1 MSPRPLTRQESQART
16 RAKLIQS
23 AERVFLKKGFLTASI
38 GQIARTAGYTTGAVY
53 SNFASK
59 EDLGLPVI
67 QERMVAGITTLQQE
81 LADASPTVSSRLA
94 ALERWGDREL
104 GNEEWVVLITE
115 FVLTARHKPPMRAQF
130 SQGLR
135 SARVVIAEILDGQS
149 QELGVDLP
157 MESERLAAA
166 ILGLGM
172 GLSVLRI
179 ADPTLDPG
187 TFADATGVLLAQL
200 SSGVASTS

>member
-1 MSPRPLTRQESQART
+1 MSLPPLTRQESQART
-16 RAKLIQS
+16 RARLIQS
-23 AERVFLKKGFLTASI
+23 AERVFLKKGFLAASI

-59 EDLGLPVI
+59 EELGLAVI
-67 QERMVAGITTLQQE
+67 QQRMVAGITALQQE
-81 LADASPTVSSRLA
+81 LTDASPTVPSRLT

-104 GNEEWVVLITE
+104 GNEAWVVLVTE

-130 SQGLR
+130 SQDLR

-157 MESERLAAA
+157 MGPERLAAA

-187 TFADATGVLLAQL
+187 TFADATGVLLSQL
-200 SSGVASTS
+200 SAGVPATG

>member
-16 RAKLIQS
+16 RTRLIQS
-23 AERVFLKKGFLTASI
+23 AERVFVKKGFLAASI

-59 EDLGLPVI
+59 EELGLAVI
-67 QERMVAGITTLQQE
+67 QQRLVAGITALQDE
-81 LADASPTVSSRLA
+81 LAEAPPTVTSRLA

-104 GNEEWVVLITE
+104 ADEAWVVLITE

-149 QELGVDLP
+149 KELGVDLP
-157 MESERLAAA
+157 MEPERLAAA

-187 TFADATGVLLAQL
+187 TFADATGVLLSQL
-200 SSGVASTS
+200 SAGVPATS